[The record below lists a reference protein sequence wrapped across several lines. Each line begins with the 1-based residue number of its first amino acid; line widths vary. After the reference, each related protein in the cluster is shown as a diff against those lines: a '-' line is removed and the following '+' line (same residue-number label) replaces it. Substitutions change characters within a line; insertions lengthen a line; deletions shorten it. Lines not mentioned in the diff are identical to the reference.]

1 MKALFSP
8 PSSIEN
14 EFLFMVGGGLQYL
27 DYTKGIRLGGGVEL
41 NLGLPTS
48 GLDGFTGPIPFLS
61 LESSHEFG

>member
-1 MKALFSP
+1 
-8 PSSIEN
+8 
-14 EFLFMVGGGLQYL
+14 MVGGGLQYL